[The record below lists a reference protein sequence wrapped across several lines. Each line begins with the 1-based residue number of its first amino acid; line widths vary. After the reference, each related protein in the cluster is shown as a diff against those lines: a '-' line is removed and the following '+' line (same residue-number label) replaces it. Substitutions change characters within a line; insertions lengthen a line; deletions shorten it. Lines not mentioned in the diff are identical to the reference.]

1 MMKRMFLLAL
11 GVCALSGNL
20 KAGSFEEHFGV
31 GPGQLNAANVQE
43 LTGYATMQGAL
54 NAYLCSE
61 DMARRDKEVQA
72 DHAAYNEHLVKWVTE
87 NQNKF
92 AAELQAKAHAA
103 QAEIEAHEAA
113 REKALA
119 DTLTRS
125 AIRANDSYSN
135 YMNNSR
141 P

>member
-11 GVCALSGNL
+11 GACALTSGNL

-31 GPGQLNAANVQE
+31 APGQLNAANVQQ

-61 DMARRDKEVQA
+61 DMVRRDKEVQA
-72 DHAAYNEHLVKWVTE
+72 DHAAYNKHLADWV
-87 NQNKF
+87 QKNKDAF
-92 AAELQAKAHAA
+92 GAQRLAEAAAR
-103 QAEIEAHEAA
+103 QAEIDAYRA
-113 REKALA
+113 ALA
-119 DTLTRS
+119 DAFTRS

-135 YMNNSR
+135 YMNNTR